1 MEKGNLNRTLACLC
15 TLLAVLFVGCYSN
28 NCPLNNTVTCN
39 YSFYDA
45 EGNAIIYTDTITVT
59 TLKPGYKTVYVYRK
73 LGEPTLT
80 KDYQDTALVNQG
92 YTETKLSQR
101 NDTIL
106 LNRAYDQSKISIPM
120 SYFNN
125 VDTLVFSYGQI
136 SLKDTIKIYHES
148 YPHVELPECGTYRF
162 HSLQSI
168 NASDAAIDH
177 IEISNP
183 KVGYEGN
190 ENVKIYFNGV
200 VE

>member
-1 MEKGNLNRTLACLC
+1 MNKRKVKILLFLC
-15 TLLAVLFVGCYSN
+15 ALVSVLFVGCYSN
-28 NCPLNNTVTCN
+28 NCPLNNIVTCN

-73 LGEPTLT
+73 LGEPTVT
-80 KDYQDTALVNQG
+80 KNYQDIELVNQG
-92 YTETKLSQR
+92 YTETKMSQR
-101 NDTIL
+101 NDTVL
-106 LNRAYDQSKISIPM
+106 LNRAYDQSNISIPM

-136 SLKDTIKIYHES
+136 ALKDTIKIYHAS

-162 HSLQSI
+162 HTLRNI
-168 NASDAAIDH
+168 EASDAAIDH

-183 KVGYEGN
+183 QVGYEGN

-200 VE
+200 IE